1 MALFARKHTDYVIVG
16 LGNPSAEYEDTRH
29 NAGFM
34 CIDVLADRLGANYWK
49 SQGGALAATVS
60 HGGHDLV
67 LAKPHTFMNLSG
79 SAVKS
84 LAKTYSVAPRDI
96 IVIHDEM
103 DLEPGDVRVKR
114 GGNHA
119 GHNGIKS
126 IYDQM
131 ASKDM
136 VRVRIGIGRPPG
148 RMEGADY
155 VLQRLKGD
163 KLEGQGVDCQIA
175 ADAVL
180 SLVDDGLEATAQHF
194 NGMHHQED

>member
-1 MALFARKHTDYVIVG
+1 MAFFARKKVDYLIVG
-16 LGNPSAEYEDTRH
+16 LGNPGAEYDSTRH
-29 NAGFM
+29 NSGFM
-34 CIDVLADRLGANYWK
+34 CIDILAERLGTNYWK

-67 LAKPHTFMNLSG
+67 LAKPQTFMNLSG

-84 LAKTYSVAPRDI
+84 LAKAYSVSPREI
-96 IVIHDEM
+96 IVVHDEM

-114 GGNHA
+114 GGNPA

-131 ASKDM
+131 SSKDM

-148 RMEGADY
+148 RMDGADY
-155 VLQRLKGD
+155 VLQHLKG
-163 KLEGQGVDCQIA
+163 EIGRASCRERV
-175 ADAVL
+175 
-180 SLVDDGLEATAQHF
+180 
-194 NGMHHQED
+194 